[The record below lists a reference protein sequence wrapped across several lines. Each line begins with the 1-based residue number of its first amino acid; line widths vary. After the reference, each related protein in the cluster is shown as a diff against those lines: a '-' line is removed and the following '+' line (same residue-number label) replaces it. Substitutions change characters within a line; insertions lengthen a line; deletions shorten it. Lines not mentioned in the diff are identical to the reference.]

1 MSLAILVFYLVVVP
15 LVLIYFQNAR
25 KERQEIIQQLRE
37 TNRLLTLLLQEDRA
51 RSDDSSSR

>member
-37 TNRLLTLLLQEDRA
+37 TNRLLTLLLQERQKQG
-51 RSDDSSSR
+51 

>member
-37 TNRLLTLLLQEDRA
+37 TNRLLTLLFQENRA
-51 RSDDSSSR
+51 GSGDSSSR

>member
-15 LVLIYFQNAR
+15 LALIYFQNAR

-37 TNRLLTLLLQEDRA
+37 TNRLLTLLLQENRA
-51 RSDDSSSR
+51 GSGDSSSR

>member
-51 RSDDSSSR
+51 RSEDSSSR